1 MTAAAHQDHL
11 EPLMVERYQ
20 PYRRPAVAGE
30 TPLSERLAGQAG
42 QARLE
47 AAAREAFP
55 DLVTCRGCGDLRE
68 PDTICPRC
76 QARRDA
82 AARRRRLHRLE
93 SRTA

>member
-1 MTAAAHQDHL
+1 MTADARQDL
-11 EPLMVERYQ
+11 IDALMVERYT
-20 PYRRPAVAGE
+20 PYRRPAVAAE
-30 TPLSERLAGQAG
+30 TPLSERLAG

-68 PDTICPRC
+68 PDTICQRC
-76 QARRDA
+76 QTRRDA

>member
-1 MTAAAHQDHL
+1 MTIYYQDDL
-11 EPLMVERYQ
+11 DLTD
-20 PYRRPAVAGE
+20 AV
-30 TPLSERLAGQAG
+30 
-42 QARLE
+42 E

-68 PDTICPRC
+68 PDTICQRC

-93 SRTA
+93 SRPA